1 MSPHTTVHERTAA
14 SIEAAADHRGVAEQQ
29 TT

>member
-1 MSPHTTVHERTAA
+1 MSPHTIVFERTAA

-29 TT
+29 AT